1 MDSTHVTIEVRG
13 AALRIAMTRPEKKNA
28 LTLAMY
34 EAMVAGFQRAASDD
48 AIRCVILTGTPGVFT
63 AGNDLVDF
71 MKSPPTGPESP
82 VLRFIKAVYEMDKP
96 VIAAVDGAAVGLG
109 TTILLHC
116 DLVIATERAK
126 FTMPFT
132 KLGLVP
138 EAASSLLVPAWFG
151 RARAGEWLLLGRTF
165 EGKDALAAGLVSRLV
180 APEELD
186 PTADKLAAEI
196 AALPREAT
204 MLTKRL
210 IRGHTQKLVEATIQA
225 EGDLFI
231 ERLRSPELAQAVMSF
246 LSKKG

>member
-1 MDSTHVTIEVRG
+1 MDSTHVTIETRG
-13 AALRIAMTRPEKKNA
+13 AALRVAMSRPEKKNA

-34 EAMVAGFQRAASDD
+34 EAMVEGFRRAVNDD
-48 AIRCVILTGTPGVFT
+48 AIRCVILTGAPGVFT

-71 MKSPPTGPESP
+71 MKAPPTGQDSP
-82 VLRFIKAVYEMDKP
+82 VMRFIKAVYECDKP

-138 EAASSLLVPAWFG
+138 EAGSSLLVPAWFG

-165 EGKDALAAGLVSRLV
+165 DGKEALAAGLVSRLV
-180 APEELD
+180 APEALD
-186 PTADKLAAEI
+186 QTAEKMAAEI
-196 AALPREAT
+196 AALPKGDDAHQAPHPRQHA
-204 MLTKRL
+204 KVGGGDDRR
-210 IRGHTQKLVEATIQA
+210 RG
-225 EGDLFI
+225 
-231 ERLRSPELAQAVMSF
+231 
-246 LSKKG
+246 